1 LIVKTMLETG
11 WNGA

>member
-1 LIVKTMLETG
+1 VKTMLETG